1 MLDAVIAAV
10 REVARDEVMPRFLR
24 VAHQRKADGTLTT
37 AAGRF
42 DVYLHGGQKLW
53 DYAGAGSLI
62 LAESGGCLCG
72 LEHDDFSQGGLWLRS
87 VIAALDPR
95 LFETWKNWVWGR
107 M

>member
-10 REVARDEVMPRFLR
+10 REVAREEVMPRFLR
-24 VAHQRKADGTLTT
+24 VAHQRKADRTLTT

-53 DYAGAGSLI
+53 DCAAGSLI
-62 LAESGGCLCG
+62 LAESGGCMCG
-72 LEHDDFSQGGLWLRS
+72 PEHDDFSQGGLWLRS
-87 VIAALDPR
+87 VIAALDPG
-95 LFETWKNWVWGR
+95 LFETWKDWVRPR